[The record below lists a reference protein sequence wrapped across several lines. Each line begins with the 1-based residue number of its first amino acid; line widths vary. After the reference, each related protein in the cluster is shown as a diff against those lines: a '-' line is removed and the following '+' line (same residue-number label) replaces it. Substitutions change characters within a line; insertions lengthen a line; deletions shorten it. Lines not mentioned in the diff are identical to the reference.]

1 MKSFALTFA
10 AIFVLATSVF
20 AQNKYT
26 LDKYH
31 SRLAFSVKHMGI
43 SSVDG
48 NFKSFDVTVTSSKA
62 DLTDA
67 KVEMVAQVNSIN
79 TEIDKRDQHLQS
91 PDFFDAAKYPTLTFK
106 STSFKKVKGNVY
118 KLSGFLT
125 MKGVTKPIA
134 FTVVHAAVKSPM
146 DNKIHHGFAITGTL
160 NRQDYNVGTSAFAAV
175 VGNQVK
181 LSAEVDFAQE

>member
-10 AIFVLATSVF
+10 AILVLATSAF

-31 SRLAFSVKHMGI
+31 SRLSFSVKHMGI
-43 SSVDG
+43 SNVEG
-48 NFKSFDVTVTSSKA
+48 NFKSFDITVSSSKP

-67 KVEMVAQVNSIN
+67 KIELVAQVNSIN
-79 TEIDKRDQHLQS
+79 TEIEKRDQHLQT

-106 STSFKKVKGNVY
+106 SSSFKKVKGNVY

-134 FTVVHAAVKSPM
+134 FTVVHTAAKSPM
-146 DNKIHHGFAITGTL
+146 DNKIHHGFTVNGTL
-160 NRQDYNVGTSAFAAV
+160 NRENFNVGTSAFSAV
-175 VGNQVK
+175 VGKEIK
-181 LSAEVDFAQE
+181 LLANLEFAQE